1 MIRRTGCF
9 LKTFSCSS
17 GVSGVTIITY
27 KITRITLSSSHQP
40 LQLLPV
46 FWEAG
51 NHAKAHTS
59 VLYSNTPYLR
69 GHFAEPCLHYGV
81 WFWLFVIVKSA
92 GKRTRRKLSATP
104 VLVSMPSDGGKL
116 AIRAF

>member
-1 MIRRTGCF
+1 MIA
-9 LKTFSCSS
+9 
-17 GVSGVTIITY
+17 Y

-51 NHAKAHTS
+51 THAKALTS
-59 VLYSNTPYLR
+59 VLHSSTPYLR
-69 GHFAEPCLHYGV
+69 GHFAEPCLHYGA

-92 GKRTRRKLSATP
+92 GKRARRNLSATL
-104 VLVSMPSDGGKL
+104 VRVSMPSDGGKL